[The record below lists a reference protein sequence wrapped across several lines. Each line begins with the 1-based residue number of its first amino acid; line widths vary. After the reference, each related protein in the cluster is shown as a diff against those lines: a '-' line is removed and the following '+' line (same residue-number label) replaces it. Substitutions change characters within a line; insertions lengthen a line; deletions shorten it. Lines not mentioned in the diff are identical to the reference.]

1 MGPNGMVA
9 VEHIPGF
16 ARPEMRDESV
26 PYGPRGRSIPPP
38 ARKAT
43 MEDAAV
49 LVLRLTLGSVFL
61 AHGWPKVFG
70 QPDGVHGRGR
80 TSRLLTSKGLPMPQV
95 LAWGVGISEI
105 VGGALVVVGL
115 FTRLAIIPL
124 AVILSGAVVVVKWN
138 KGFED
143 GWDWPFSLLG
153 ICVALFLLGG
163 GTWSLDDL
171 LGLSI

>member
-1 MGPNGMVA
+1 
-9 VEHIPGF
+9 
-16 ARPEMRDESV
+16 
-26 PYGPRGRSIPPP
+26 
-38 ARKAT
+38 
-43 MEDAAV
+43 
-49 LVLRLTLGSVFL
+49 
-61 AHGWPKVFG
+61 
-70 QPDGVHGRGR
+70 
-80 TSRLLTSKGLPMPQV
+80 MPQV